1 MSRMG
6 IMGSLRRSPLSRVSF
21 ACVTRFPFT
30 YLLLYRGKGSCANAP
45 DVGCFNQSTTR
56 NELSPQEHSWVSH
69 ISLYETW
76 EQWFIGKGA
85 GGKRQSLAKARGAQS
100 NLRYPAFSSRV
111 TERSRFCTISAVMS
125 NSLI

>member
-45 DVGCFNQSTTR
+45 DVGCFNQSTTQ
-56 NELSPQEHSWVSH
+56 NELSPQEQSWVSH
-69 ISLYETW
+69 TSLWRDMGTVNHW
-76 EQWFIGKGA
+76 RGNWGKQGPN
-85 GGKRQSLAKARGAQS
+85 LAKPRG
-100 NLRYPAFSSRV
+100 LGCPK
-111 TERSRFCTISAVMS
+111 
-125 NSLI
+125 

>member
-21 ACVTRFPFT
+21 ACVTRFPFA

-45 DVGCFNQSTTR
+45 DVGCFNQSTTQ
-56 NELSPQEHSWVSH
+56 NELSPQEQSWVSH

-76 EQWFIGKGA
+76 ERWTKGERT
-85 GGKRQSLAKARGAQS
+85 GGKAGSSSRQSTRHEVPKVIYATRLF
-100 NLRYPAFSSRV
+100 PAG
-111 TERSRFCTISAVMS
+111 
-125 NSLI
+125 